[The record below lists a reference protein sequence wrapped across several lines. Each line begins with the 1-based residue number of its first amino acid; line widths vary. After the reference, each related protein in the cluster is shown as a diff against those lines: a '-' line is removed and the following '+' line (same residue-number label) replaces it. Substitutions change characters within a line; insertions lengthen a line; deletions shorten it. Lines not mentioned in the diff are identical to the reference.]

1 MWRKHRESVK
11 GQDAEGKDVA
21 EDKKKDGFKK
31 ILSSGSSG
39 SYDIASLKEEKDW
52 IASQTSVKGP

>member
-1 MWRKHRESVK
+1 MK

-52 IASQTSVKGP
+52 IASQTSGKGP